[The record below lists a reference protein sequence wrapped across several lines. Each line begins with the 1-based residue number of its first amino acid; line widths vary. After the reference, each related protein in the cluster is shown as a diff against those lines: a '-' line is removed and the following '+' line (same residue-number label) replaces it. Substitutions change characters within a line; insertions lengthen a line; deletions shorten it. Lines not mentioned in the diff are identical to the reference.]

1 MTDGCVDTAL
11 RVVLTDVNAGVVQAW
26 RAAFADVP
34 GIEIRR
40 GSILDEDVDA
50 WVTPT
55 NAAGRMDG
63 GVDAAI
69 KRHLG
74 AGIQLRVRKA
84 IADRFDGSMP
94 VGSAVCVPSGAT
106 VPRFVISTPTMVA
119 SSQNVSETLNVAM
132 ACAAAF
138 QAVHRQNRKAPGSIR
153 SVALVGMGARTGRV
167 PARVCANLMWT
178 GYTLFHDH
186 WFQDDDE
193 LRATITAQLS
203 AIGQASPTTRVRIV
217 PPGGTPEEY
226 AAPAEGGAAAKG
238 AASKGAPAKG
248 GVGKGG
254 VGKGGVA
261 KGAVAKGG
269 IGDGGVAEGA
279 VPGGLVAGAHAA
291 GHPLHR

>member
-1 MTDGCVDTAL
+1 MTHDQVGTAL
-11 RVVLTDVNAGVVQAW
+11 RVALTDVSAGVVEAW

-55 NAAGRMDG
+55 NSAGRMDG

-74 AGIQLRVRKA
+74 AGIQLRVRQA
-84 IADRFDGSMP
+84 IHDRFAGSMP

-138 QAVHRQNRKAPGSIR
+138 QAVHRQNRKAPGSVR

-186 WFQDDDE
+186 WFEDDDE

-203 AIGQASPTTRVRIV
+203 GIEQRPHTTRVRIT
-217 PPGGTPEEY
+217 PPEG
-226 AAPAEGGAAAKG
+226 APGGGAAAKG
-238 AASKGAPAKG
+238 EAGKGGSAKGAAAHGGAAKGAAAKGAVGEGAPAKG
-248 GVGKGG
+248 C
-254 VGKGGVA
+254 
-261 KGAVAKGG
+261 
-269 IGDGGVAEGA
+269 
-279 VPGGLVAGAHAA
+279 AHCA
-291 GHPLHR
+291 

>member
-1 MTDGCVDTAL
+1 MTHGHVGTAL
-11 RVVLTDVNAGVVQAW
+11 RVVLTDVSAGVVEAW

-55 NAAGRMDG
+55 NSAGRMDG

-74 AGIQLRVRKA
+74 AGIQLRVKQA
-84 IADRFDGSMP
+84 IRDRFAGTMP

-186 WFQDDDE
+186 WFEDDDE
-193 LRATITAQLS
+193 LRATITAQL
-203 AIGQASPTTRVRIV
+203 AGIEQRPHTTRVRIT
-217 PPGGTPEEY
+217 PPEGT
-226 AAPAEGGAAAKG
+226 PAEGGPAKGAAAKG
-238 AASKGAPAKG
+238 AAAGGGFVEGAAAKG
-248 GVGKGG
+248 CSHC
-254 VGKGGVA
+254 A
-261 KGAVAKGG
+261 
-269 IGDGGVAEGA
+269 
-279 VPGGLVAGAHAA
+279 
-291 GHPLHR
+291 